1 MTFGIQSPNIEQPR
15 CIKEGRDTIDSPSAK
30 INYYCNHIQAS
41 SEISLQTIIIAKSK
55 YSEDE
60 QPLWY
65 NFFPEQPPKCHN
77 CKSQRMNNQYY
88 ALLDNLQDITFEM
101 FSEFL

>member
-1 MTFGIQSPNIEQPR
+1 MKNPGALKGAGTQLILQLPKSITTTITF
-15 CIKEGRDTIDSPSAK
+15 KHLLK
-30 INYYCNHIQAS
+30 
-41 SEISLQTIIIAKSK
+41 ISLQTTMIAKSN

-65 NFFPEQPPKCHN
+65 KLFPEQPLKYHN

-88 ALLDNLQDITFEM
+88 PLLDNLQDITFEM